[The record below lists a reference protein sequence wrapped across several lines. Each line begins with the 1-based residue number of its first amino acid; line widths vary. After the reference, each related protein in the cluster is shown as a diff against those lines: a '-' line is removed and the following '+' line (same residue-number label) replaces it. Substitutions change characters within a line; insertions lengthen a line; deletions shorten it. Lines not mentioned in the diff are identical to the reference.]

1 MIASVPLIVAGYP
14 MINIDLDGRA
24 EYYEAIRKVSYW
36 AVTLGAPLTAA
47 HPGTRGRSRTVD
59 EVFL

>member
-24 EYYEAIRKVSYW
+24 EYYEAIRKVSY
-36 AVTLGAPLTAA
+36 
-47 HPGTRGRSRTVD
+47 
-59 EVFL
+59 